1 MCVHIFAKMDSTAE
15 AYGRFDNTYYG
26 KAPLPFLT
34 LEEPSCACAVREVFL
49 TSRVIV
55 VIILSIPTEL
65 SFCH

>member
-1 MCVHIFAKMDSTAE
+1 MCVHFFAKRDSSAE

-34 LEEPSCACAVREVFL
+34 LEEPSYVCAVGEVFL

-55 VIILSIPTEL
+55 VIILSIPAEL